1 MEVALQAIRSQWHSM
16 IDLALVAKK
25 EFQEDADECMRFFAG
40 PYDFMYGLKDATQ
53 RGDFVFTGLK
63 KMPRP
68 SIAMTVNKVAEG
80 VQLFGPTL
88 YHRNPDRKVT
98 PRELP
103 VLDMALFGDPND
115 PNVQATVLPLFQQI
129 NQMRLQDAMRAQLLQ
144 GMLNYL
150 PKANNLKEESRDC
163 IDEAIIKGLGV
174 LWHYIYSEPGT
185 SKKLIGSYYDS
196 VDNLLIDPD
205 QENIKDA
212 KWVARRRIRPVW
224 EVEVMYGIKPGTLKG
239 NYESHT
245 HISAVESVGN
255 EYKRAFGKTNDLLVY
270 WEIWSRMGLGALLR
284 GISKD
289 TAEADRF
296 GQYVHLVICESYNY
310 PLNLP
315 PSIWDNEQEMYRR
328 AQWETPFWMD
338 RSNSSPWPFTPLI
351 FHKIPRRVWPM
362 SHFRPALGELKFIN
376 WAYSFLASGIQKRSR
391 DFIVA
396 PKAACEELK
405 SKILEGSDLE
415 LLEIEAWQGKNINE
429 VVSFLTHPEMRQD
442 MLEILALVEK
452 NFEKRTGLNELMY
465 GETPHQ
471 FRSAEEANIK
481 NQNLSI
487 RPDDMRE
494 KVETMMTEVA
504 RKEAMMARWHFD
516 AGDVTNIFGPTIA
529 NLWMQVVSTADIPSI
544 IDQLEY
550 TIQAGSTRK
559 KNRDKDVDDANKA
572 LQTFLPVFQAFA
584 MQLGQVQPLNSLIQL
599 WGEAFEVDVSGMM
612 VQPPPPPPMPGQ
624 PGPGALPQQ
633 KGKPQNGQP
642 QPQQPQ
648 PAGAA

>member
-1 MEVALQAIRSQWHSM
+1 MEIALQAIRSQWRSM
-16 IDLALVAKK
+16 IDLALAAKK
-25 EFQEDADECMRFFAG
+25 EFQEDADECMSFFNG
-40 PYDFMYGLKDATQ
+40 PYDFMYGLKEATQ

-88 YHRNPDRKVT
+88 YHRNPNRKVT

-103 VLDMALFGDPND
+103 ELDMALFGDPND
-115 PNVQATVLPLFQQI
+115 PMTQATVLPMFQQI
-129 NQMRLQDAMRAQLLQ
+129 NQMRLADAMRAQLLQ

-150 PKANNLKEESRDC
+150 PKATNLKEESRDM
-163 IDEAIIKGLGV
+163 IDEAIIKGMGV
-174 LWHYIYSEPGT
+174 LWSRVYSEPGT
-185 SKKLIGSYYDS
+185 TRKLVGSEWDT

-205 QENIKDA
+205 QEKIKDA
-212 KWVARRRIRPVW
+212 KWVARRRLRPVW
-224 EVEVMYGIKPGTLKG
+224 EVEIMYGLPPGTLKG

-245 HISAVESVGN
+245 HISAIENAGN

-270 WEIWSRMGLGALLR
+270 WEIWSRMGLGGLLR
-284 GISKD
+284 GINEDAAS
-289 TAEADRF
+289 ADRF
-296 GQYVHLVICESYNY
+296 GQYVHLVVCESYNY

-315 PSIWDNEQEMYRR
+315 PSIWENEQEMYRR

-338 RSNSSPWPFTPLI
+338 RSNNDPWPFTQLA
-351 FHKIPRRVWPM
+351 FHKVPRKVWPM

-391 DFIVA
+391 DFIA
-396 PKAACEELK
+396 GPKAAGEELK
-405 SKILEGSDLE
+405 AKILEGTDLE
-415 LLEIEAWQGKNINE
+415 FLEIENYMGKNINE
-429 VVSFLTHPEMRQD
+429 VITFLQHPEMRED
-442 MLEILALVEK
+442 FITILQLVEK

-494 KVETMMTEVA
+494 KVEGVMTEVA

-516 AGDVTNIFGPTIA
+516 GPDVAAVFGPVIA
-529 NLWMQVVSTADIPSI
+529 NLWMQNVATADITTL
-544 IDQLEY
+544 IDCLEY
-550 TIQAGSTRK
+550 TIEAGSTRK
-559 KNRDKDVDDANKA
+559 KNRDKDIDDVNKA
-572 LQTFLPVFQAFA
+572 TQSFLPGFLQFA
-584 MQLGQVQPLNSLIQL
+584 LSAGQVQPLNSLIEL
-599 WGEAFEVDVSGMM
+599 WGKAFEVDVSGMM
-612 VQPPPPPPMPGQ
+612 VQPPPPPMAPGQ
-624 PGPGALPQQ
+624 PGQGAPPQQ
-633 KGKPQNGQP
+633 KGKPPQNGQ
-642 QPQQPQ
+642 QPQPQ